1 MTSRAAAC
9 EVPPFDQ
16 LGWGGEASAASSA
29 AAGTMDSTLMSLIE
43 RLWEGLW
50 AGGSPCPLCREGRVE
65 LHDGS
70 GHCTRCGSVLS

>member
-50 AGGSPCPLCREGRVE
+50 AGGSPCPLCSGTLRLR
-65 LHDGS
+65 DGA
-70 GHCTRCGSVLS
+70 GHCDGCGSVLA